1 MPHVHVC
8 PLSQVSATVA
18 ASRASHLVSLIND
31 DTPVVR
37 PASIAEE
44 NHLFLGINDITEPM
58 DGMVLP
64 ARTMSASCSTSSQ
77 TWDRS
82 QPMVVHC
89 YAGISRST
97 AAAFITLCAVKP
109 ERAKRRSRRRM
120 RAASRFAYPNP
131 RIVAIGDRLL
141 ARNGRMVA
149 AVNADRPRRDDLRE
163 HPVRARAS
171 RASSDLA
178 AVTPARCSPPIRL
191 TRSPASS
198 VRRRVMT
205 PTRKN
210 PKSGFW

>member
-18 ASRASHLVSLIND
+18 TSRASHLVSLIND

-37 PASIAEE
+37 PELIVEE

-64 ARTMSASCSTSSQ
+64 GEDHVRELLDFVA

-109 ERAKRRSRRRM
+109 ERAEAEIARRM

-141 ARNGRMVA
+141 ARNGRMIA
-149 AVNADRPRRDDLRE
+149 AVNAIGRGEMTFENIPF
-163 HPVRARAS
+163 A
-171 RASSDLA
+171 LA
-178 AVTPARCSPPIRL
+178 VE
-191 TRSPASS
+191 
-198 VRRRVMT
+198 
-205 PTRKN
+205 
-210 PKSGFW
+210 G